1 MATSRPRI
9 TRRSMLSGGI
19 GLGAAAALAACGV
32 RADGGST
39 GSATATG
46 AASPSASFTGTDLS
60 DAEKLVRWSNWP
72 YYIDIVEPGDE
83 GTTTIQDFTAA
94 TGIEVEYSEDIND
107 NEEFWAKKS
116 PILKEG
122 RGIDRDLAVLTD
134 VTAAR
139 FLRNGFIEPLD
150 RRAMPNSAN
159 VIPSLADTAWDPGRT
174 FTLPFLNGLIGVGY
188 NKKLAGRE
196 IKTFSEL
203 LTDEFRG
210 KVAISSEM
218 EDTMGFFLWINGKQT
233 ESFTDADFDEA
244 IADLQAAFDRGQF
257 RRVAGNDYG
266 ADLTNGDLVAS
277 IGYSGDVLQ
286 IQLENPDVE
295 FFMPEEGGGF
305 YSDVFLIPAG
315 AQHHKNAEKLIDYY
329 YDPVAAAKLA
339 AYVQYLSPVQGAR
352 EAMEKVDPT
361 QVDNPAIFPSDAD
374 LAQAHTWRVLTPQEE
389 SRYLEQYQ
397 AVVLG

>member
-1 MATSRPRI
+1 MARNRPVI
-9 TRRSMLSGGI
+9 TRRSMLSSGL
-19 GLGAAAALAACGV
+19 GLGAGMALAACGA
-32 RADGGST
+32 RGTASPSSSG
-39 GSATATG
+39 ATG
-46 AASPSASFTGTDLS
+46 AASPSASFTGTDAS
-60 DAEKLVRWSNWP
+60 DADKLVRWSSWP

-83 GTTTIQDFTAA
+83 GTTTLQDFTAA
-94 TGIEVEYSEDIND
+94 TGIAVEYSEDIND

-150 RRAMPNSAN
+150 RAAMPNTAN
-159 VIPSLADTAWDPGRT
+159 VIPSLADTAWDPGRA
-174 FTLPFLNGLIGVGY
+174 FTLPFLNGLIGIGY
-188 NKKLAGRE
+188 NKALAGRE
-196 IKTFSEL
+196 IKTFAEL

-218 EDTMGFFLWINGKQT
+218 EDTMGFFLWVNGKQT

-244 IADLQAAFDRGQF
+244 IGDLQAAFDRGQF

-286 IQLENPDVE
+286 IQLENPDVQ

-315 AQHHKNAEKLIDYY
+315 ATHHANAQRLIDHY

-339 AYVQYLSPVQGAR
+339 AYVQYLSPVVGAR
-352 EAMEKVDPT
+352 EAMEKVDPS

-389 SRYLEQYQ
+389 SRYLAQYQ

>member
-1 MATSRPRI
+1 MASNRPVI
-9 TRRSMLSGGI
+9 TRRSMLSSGL
-19 GLGAAAALAACGV
+19 GLGAGLTLAACGA
-32 RADGGST
+32 RGTAST
-39 GSATATG
+39 ASSGAAG
-46 AASPSASFTGTDLS
+46 AASPSASFTGADAS
-60 DAEKLVRWSNWP
+60 DTEKLVQWSSWP
-72 YYIDIVEPGDE
+72 YYIDTLDPGDE
-83 GTTTIQDFTAA
+83 GTTTIQDFTSA
-94 TGIEVEYSEDIND
+94 TGIDVEYSEDIND

-116 PILKEG
+116 PILKAG
-122 RGIDRDLAVLTD
+122 RGIDRDVAVLTD

-139 FLRNGFIEPLD
+139 FLRNGFVEPLD
-150 RRAMPNSAN
+150 RAAMPNTAN
-159 VIPSLADTAWDPGRT
+159 VIAALADTAWDPGRA
-174 FTLPFLNGLIGVGY
+174 FTLPFLNGLIGIGY

-210 KVAISSEM
+210 KIAISSEM
-218 EDTMGFFLWINGKQT
+218 EDTMGFFLWVKGKQT

-315 AQHHKNAEKLIDYY
+315 ATHHRNAERLIDHY

-352 EAMEKVDPT
+352 EAMEKVDPS

>member
-1 MATSRPRI
+1 MATNRPLI
-9 TRRSMLSGGI
+9 TRRSMLSGGM
-19 GLGAAAALAACGV
+19 GLGAGLALAACGV
-32 RADGGST
+32 RSDGT
-39 GSATATG
+39 ATTSATTG
-46 AASPSASFTGTDLS
+46 GAPSASFTGSDSS
-60 DAEKLVRWSNWP
+60 DADKLVRWSNWP
-72 YYIDIVEPGDE
+72 YYIDTLEPGDE
-83 GTTTIQDFTAA
+83 GTSTLQDFTAA

-139 FLRNGFIEPLD
+139 FLRNGYIEPLD
-150 RRAMPNSAN
+150 RASMPNTVN
-159 VIPSLADTAWDPGRT
+159 VIPSLADTAWDPGRS
-174 FTLPFLNGLIGVGY
+174 FTLPFLNGLIGIGY
-188 NKKLAGRE
+188 NKQLAGRE
-196 IKTFSEL
+196 LKSFSEL

-218 EDTMGFFLWINGKQT
+218 EDTMGFFLMANGKQT
-233 ESFTDADFDEA
+233 ESFTDADFDQA

-286 IQLENPDVE
+286 IQLENPDVQ
-295 FFMPEEGGGF
+295 FYMPEEGGGF
-305 YSDVFLIPAG
+305 YSDVFFIPAG
-315 AQHHKNAEKLIDYY
+315 ATHHRNAEKLIDFY

-339 AYVQYLSPVQGAR
+339 AYVQYLSPVVGAR

-389 SRYLEQYQ
+389 SRYLDQYQ

>member
-1 MATSRPRI
+1 
-9 TRRSMLSGGI
+9 MLSSGL
-19 GLGAAAALAACGV
+19 GLGAGLALAACGA
-32 RADGGST
+32 RSGDST
-39 GSATATG
+39 TPSATTG
-46 AASPSASFTGTDLS
+46 GTPSASFTGTDS
-60 DAEKLVRWSNWP
+60 SAADKLVSWSNWP
-72 YYIDIVEPGDE
+72 YYIDTLEPGDE
-83 GTTTIQDFTAA
+83 GTTTLQDFTAA
-94 TGIEVEYSEDIND
+94 TGVEVEYSEDIND

-139 FLRNGFIEPLD
+139 FLRNGYIEPLD
-150 RRAMPNSAN
+150 RASMPNTAN
-159 VIPSLADTAWDPGRT
+159 VIPSLADTEWDPGRS
-174 FTLPFLNGLIGVGY
+174 FTLPFLNGLIGIGY
-188 NKKLAGRE
+188 NKALAGRE
-196 IKTFSEL
+196 LKTFSEL

-210 KVAISSEM
+210 KIAISSEM
-218 EDTMGFFLWINGKQT
+218 EDTMGFFLMANGKQT
-233 ESFTDADFDEA
+233 EAFTDADFDQA

-295 FFMPEEGGGF
+295 FYMPEEGGGF

-315 AQHHKNAEKLIDYY
+315 ATHHANAEKLIDFY

-339 AYVQYLSPVQGAR
+339 AYVQYLSPVVGAR
-352 EAMEKVDPT
+352 EAMEQVDPT

-389 SRYLEQYQ
+389 SRYLDQYQ